1 MKLRSRSR
9 EPAMRDRLVWQAA
22 SLLLA
27 YPDDGLTERL
37 DTVEGLLAHLDGTVA
52 DLLGR
57 TVAALRAAEPMAA
70 AMDYVATFD
79 MRRRATMY
87 LTYWTAGIPATA
99 GGKCWPSPPP
109 TGRRVWSRRAARRR
123 ITCPWCSSSR
133 RPSHPGRDA
142 SC

>member
-52 DLLGR
+52 DLLG
-57 TVAALRAAEPMAA
+57 
-70 AMDYVATFD
+70 
-79 MRRRATMY
+79 
-87 LTYWTAGIPATA
+87 
-99 GGKCWPSPPP
+99 
-109 TGRRVWSRRAARRR
+109 
-123 ITCPWCSSSR
+123 
-133 RPSHPGRDA
+133 
-142 SC
+142 

>member
-70 AMDYVATFD
+70 A
-79 MRRRATMY
+79 
-87 LTYWTAGIPATA
+87 WTTSPRSTCAGA
-99 GGKCWPSPPP
+99 PPC
-109 TGRRVWSRRAARRR
+109 T
-123 ITCPWCSSSR
+123 
-133 RPSHPGRDA
+133 
-142 SC
+142 